1 MNDKEHRQ
9 MLDLNPDASTA
20 EKLIA
25 TFEKRET
32 KDVCWLKGRCSFVN
46 DTERKETSNET
57 AS

>member
-1 MNDKEHRQ
+1 MNDKEHKQ

-32 KDVCWLKGRCSFVN
+32 
-46 DTERKETSNET
+46 
-57 AS
+57 